1 GQLETEEMLEAIV
14 ARPEL
19 PVLHVAHQVLG
30 EERVAVPEAVRE
42 VDAAPG
48 ACLLW
53 TWEADHGAP
62 DDGPIDLQS
71 QHDVRRDA
79 RRQPREIVSA
89 VGPDEVREDMPLGP
103 VAAHEL
109 AVIEREP

>member
-1 GQLETEEMLEAIV
+1 MLEAVV

-19 PVLHVAHQVLG
+19 SVLHVAHQVLS

-48 ACLLW
+48 ARLLR
-53 TWEADHGAP
+53 TGEADHGVS

-79 RRQPREIVSA
+79 RRQACEIVSA
-89 VGPDEVREDMPLGP
+89 VGPDEVREDMAAGP
-103 VAAHEL
+103 VAA
-109 AVIEREP
+109 RES

>member
-1 GQLETEEMLEAIV
+1 MLEAIV

-19 PVLHVAHQVLG
+19 SVLHVAHQVLG

-42 VDAAPG
+42 VDATPG
-48 ACLLW
+48 PCLLR
-53 TWEADHGAP
+53 TREADDGAP
-62 DDGPIDLQS
+62 DDGPIDLEP
-71 QHDVRRDA
+71 QHDVRCDA
-79 RRQPREIVSA
+79 RPQPCEIVSA

-109 AVIEREP
+109 AVVEREP